1 MLPKS
6 GKDYLFVG
14 AQLLLFVA
22 YAIPINLIEITYPE
36 WLCYLG
42 FVVLVLGT
50 ILGIVALFQ
59 INTNLS
65 PFPTPVEKGKLITTG
80 AYHIARHPIYTAIV
94 VAGIGYAIFQA
105 SIYKALVVVFLL
117 ILFYFKSQ
125 YEERLLTD
133 KFPAYKDYKKK
144 TRRFI

>member
-1 MLPKS
+1 M
-6 GKDYLFVG
+6 
-14 AQLLLFVA
+14 
-22 YAIPINLIEITYPE
+22 EITYPE
-36 WLCYLG
+36 WLRYLG
-42 FVVLVLGT
+42 FVIIVLGA

-65 PFPTPVEKGKLITTG
+65 LFPTPVEKGKLITTR
-80 AYHIARHPIYTAIV
+80 AFSISRHPIYTAILL
-94 VAGIGYAIFQA
+94 AGVGYAIFQA

-125 YEERLLTD
+125 YEERLLMY
-133 KFPAYKDYKKK
+133 KFPAYKNYNKK